1 MLAYTGTNGAT
12 DVVADISMLFR
23 NNTQNNNASKFID
36 SVLKK
41 NKDIEEVYITGHSL
55 GGVLA
60 QYVTGYLYREGSDIL
75 EKTVTFNS
83 APFTNPNH
91 IINKGGAA
99 LTTVEKAPVLK
110 EALDIYLES
119 GVDAALDYAIEIAKE
134 NGSLIDYNN
143 SIWNEYDHVEYDN
156 IIYNHVIKN
165 DALNLLLG
173 GRYLGADV
181 NIYEGNGYYTPEQ
194 CLDAYALLNF
204 YSYIN

>member
-1 MLAYTGTNGAT
+1 M
-12 DVVADISMLFR
+12 
-23 NNTQNNNASKFID
+23 
-36 SVLKK
+36 
-41 NKDIEEVYITGHSL
+41 
-55 GGVLA
+55 
-60 QYVTGYLYREGSDIL
+60 TGYLYREESDIL

-194 CLDAYALLNF
+194 CLDAHALLNF